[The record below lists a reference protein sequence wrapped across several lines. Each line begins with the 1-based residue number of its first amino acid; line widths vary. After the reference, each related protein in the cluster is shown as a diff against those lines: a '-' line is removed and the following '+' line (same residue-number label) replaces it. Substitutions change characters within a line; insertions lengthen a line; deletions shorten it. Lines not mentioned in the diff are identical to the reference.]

1 MATAFIRNMMV
12 SALNPLLHLSRCSA
26 TPRALSTLL
35 LRPLPAGVPAGAKPS
50 EATSLL
56 SFRLLPG
63 LQPAVGFK
71 TKGVIRKRCRDCY
84 LVKRRGRWFIYCKTN
99 PKHKQRQM

>member
-1 MATAFIRNMMV
+1 MLLRSRRAMATALIRTV
-12 SALNPLLHLSRCSA
+12 VASALRPLLPPSRCLA
-26 TPRALSTLL
+26 APRALLA
-35 LRPLPAGVPAGAKPS
+35 RPPPAAAPAAWPPS
-50 EATSLL
+50 C
-56 SFRLLPG
+56 

-84 LVKRRGRWFIYCKTN
+84 RVKRRGRWFIYCKTN